1 MPAEPPPP
9 WPLTGA
15 FELRNALLAAYG
27 AASRS
32 YHDTRHLRE
41 VLARLGEL
49 GANGTVFDRLPVEL
63 AAWFHDAVYD
73 GQPDAEERSATLA
86 RRTLEGI
93 VAPDVV
99 VEVARRTQVLRGLVA
114 KPHLFHTPYARA
126 NWETL
131 ARANLDHELT
141 TSLSEA

>member
-15 FELRNALLAAYG
+15 FELRSALLASYG

-73 GQPDAEERSATLA
+73 RQPDAEE
-86 RRTLEGI
+86 
-93 VAPDVV
+93 
-99 VEVARRTQVLRGLVA
+99 
-114 KPHLFHTPYARA
+114 PHLFHTPYARA

-141 TSLSEA
+141 TSLREP